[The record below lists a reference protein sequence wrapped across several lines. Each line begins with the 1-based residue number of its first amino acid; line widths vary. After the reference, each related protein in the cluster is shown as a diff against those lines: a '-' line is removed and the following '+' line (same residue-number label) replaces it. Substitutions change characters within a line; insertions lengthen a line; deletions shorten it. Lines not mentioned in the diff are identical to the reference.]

1 MPSHRDGLQ
10 FALSVKSIFN
20 KIVDVKP
27 NEVRALWLCF
37 ILFFVVLAGYY
48 VIRPIRDNIGATQ
61 FENLW
66 WMFTVVL
73 VAMIVANALFS
84 MIVARMSRRK
94 FIPIAYRFFIL
105 NLIIFFVLM
114 QFMPPGKQP
123 WVDGCFFVWVSVF
136 NLFATAVF
144 WGFMTDIFTNEQ
156 GKRLFGFIAVGGSL
170 GGMLGPIITASL
182 VHRVSTGVLLLICA
196 GMLEIAAQSVRF
208 FPAEF
213 RPDNSKSP
221 EDTTAEK
228 PIGGKFWDG
237 VTHICKSP
245 YLFGLFLFILLY
257 TLTSTWTYFQ
267 QSELTKVGFADRAAR
282 TAFFAKLD
290 LSVNTLTLLLQ
301 IFLTGRLMKFLG
313 VTVTLLFMPV
323 LSLFGFAAMG
333 LVPVLAVLAVF
344 QVSRR
349 ASTFAF
355 MRPAREVLFT
365 VLRRED
371 KYKAKSFI
379 DTFGYR
385 CGDQFGAWS
394 YGGMQA
400 FGLTLST
407 ISYIA
412 VPAVGCWCALGVWL
426 GRKQRALADAPAKRD
441 QAAPPRRAVTQWP
454 CRQIWKRQ
462 VIRPSESARPRP

>member
-1 MPSHRDGLQ
+1 MTRVL
-10 FALSVKSIFN
+10 N
-20 KIVDVKP
+20 KIVDVRAD
-27 NEVRALWLCF
+27 ELRALWLGF
-37 ILFFVVLAGYY
+37 LFFFVVLAGYY
-48 VIRPIRDNIGATQ
+48 VIRPIRDNIGAQQ

-84 MIVARMSRRK
+84 TIVARMSRRR

-114 QFMPPGKQP
+114 QYMPPGKQP
-123 WVDGCFFVWVSVF
+123 WVDGCFFV
-136 NLFATAVF
+136 
-144 WGFMTDIFTNEQ
+144 
-156 GKRLFGFIAVGGSL
+156 
-170 GGMLGPIITASL
+170 SL
-182 VHRVSTGVLLLICA
+182 VHYISTGFLLLICA
-196 GMLEIAAQSVRF
+196 AMLEVAAQSVRL

-213 RPDNSKSP
+213 RRDNTRP
-221 EDTTAEK
+221 GDDAAAAEK

-245 YLFGLFLFILLY
+245 YLFGLFLFIFLY
-257 TLTSTWTYFQ
+257 TFTSTWTYFQ
-267 QSELTKVGFADRAAR
+267 QSELTKSGFVDKAAR

-290 LSVNTLTLLLQ
+290 LSVNTLTLVLQ
-301 IFLTGRLMKFLG
+301 IFVTGRLMKFLG

-333 LVPVLAVLAVF
+333 FAPVLPVLAAF
-344 QVSRR
+344 QIARR

-385 CGDQFGAWS
+385 CGDQFGVS
-394 YGGMQA
+394 YS
-400 FGLTLST
+400 GLKALGLSLSA

-412 VPAVGCWCALGVWL
+412 IPIVAGWCVLGVWL
-426 GRKQRALADAPAKRD
+426 GRKQRA
-441 QAAPPRRAVTQWP
+441 RAL
-454 CRQIWKRQ
+454 
-462 VIRPSESARPRP
+462 

>member
-1 MPSHRDGLQ
+1 MKKL
-10 FALSVKSIFN
+10 FA

-27 NEVRALWLCF
+27 NEVRALWLSF
-37 ILFFVVLAGYY
+37 AFFFVVLAGYY
-48 VIRPIRDNIGATQ
+48 VIRPIRDNIGANN

-73 VAMIVANALFS
+73 ITMVAANALFS
-84 MIVARMSRRK
+84 AIVSRMSRRR
-94 FIPIAYRFFIL
+94 FIPIAYRFFII
-105 NLIIFFVLM
+105 NLIIFFFLM
-114 QFMPPGKQP
+114 RMAPPGKQP

-136 NLFATAVF
+136 NLFATTVF
-144 WGFMTDIFTNEQ
+144 WSFMADLFTTEQ

-170 GGMLGPIITASL
+170 GGILGPIVTASL
-182 VHRVSTGVLLLICA
+182 VHHVSTGVLLLICA
-196 GMLEIAAQSVRF
+196 AMLEVAAQSVRF

-213 RPDNSKSP
+213 RTQDPHDESAV
-221 EDTTAEK
+221 AEK
-228 PIGGKFWDG
+228 PIGGGIWEG
-237 VTHICKSP
+237 ITHICRSP

-267 QSELTKVGFADRAAR
+267 QAELTKVGFTDRAAR

-290 LSVNTLTLLLQ
+290 FSVNTLTLLLQ

-333 LVPVLAVLAVF
+333 IAPVIAMLATF
-344 QVSRR
+344 QVARR

-355 MRPAREVLFT
+355 MRPAREVLFI

-385 CGDQFGAWS
+385 CGDQLGAWS
-394 YGGMQA
+394 YSGLQA
-400 FGLTLST
+400 VGLGLSA
-407 ISYIA
+407 ISFIA
-412 VPAVGCWCALGVWL
+412 VPIVAGWCALGVWL
-426 GRKQRALADAPAKRD
+426 GCKQRALA
-441 QAAPPRRAVTQWP
+441 
-454 CRQIWKRQ
+454 
-462 VIRPSESARPRP
+462 ESQSST

>member
-1 MPSHRDGLQ
+1 LKKLFS
-10 FALSVKSIFN
+10 

-27 NEVRALWLCF
+27 EEIRALWLGF
-37 ILFFVVLAGYY
+37 VFFFVVLAGYY
-48 VIRPIRDNIGATQ
+48 VIRPVRDNIGATQ

-73 VAMIVANALFS
+73 VAMIFANALFS
-84 MIVARMSRRK
+84 AIVSRMSRRR

-105 NLIIFFVLM
+105 NLVIFFGLM
-114 QFMPPGKQP
+114 QYMPPGKQP

-144 WGFMTDIFTNEQ
+144 WGFMTDLFTTEQ

-170 GGMLGPIITASL
+170 GGIFGPIITASL
-182 VHRVSTGVLLLICA
+182 VHQVSTGVLLLICA
-196 GMLEIAAQSVRF
+196 GTLEIAAQSVRF

-213 RPDNSKSP
+213 RRDDPRSGENAS
-221 EDTTAEK
+221 AEK

-245 YLFGLFLFILLY
+245 YLFGLFLFIFLY
-257 TLTSTWTYFQ
+257 TFTSTWTYFQ
-267 QSELTKVGFADRAAR
+267 QAELTKTGFADKAAR

-290 LSVNTLTLLLQ
+290 LSVNTLTLFLQ
-301 IFLTGRLMKFLG
+301 IFVTGRLMKFLG

-333 LVPVLAVLAVF
+333 LAPVLPVLAAF
-344 QVSRR
+344 QIARR

-385 CGDQFGAWS
+385 CGDQFGVS
-394 YGGMQA
+394 YS
-400 FGLTLST
+400 GLKALGLSLSA

-412 VPAVGCWCALGVWL
+412 VPVVAGWCALGIWL
-426 GRKQRALADAPAKRD
+426 GRKQRALAEP
-441 QAAPPRRAVTQWP
+441 QSST
-454 CRQIWKRQ
+454 
-462 VIRPSESARPRP
+462 

>member
-1 MPSHRDGLQ
+1 VKRI
-10 FALSVKSIFN
+10 FA
-20 KIVDVKP
+20 KIVDVRP
-27 NEVRALWLCF
+27 EEIRALWLGF
-37 ILFFVVLAGYY
+37 IFFFVVLAGYY
-48 VIRPIRDNIGATQ
+48 VIRPVRDNIGATQ

-73 VAMIVANALFS
+73 VAMIGANALFS
-84 MIVARMSRRK
+84 MIVARMSRRR

-114 QFMPPGKQP
+114 QFMPPGKQR

-144 WGFMTDIFTNEQ
+144 WGFMTDIFTSEQ

-170 GGMLGPIITASL
+170 GGILGPIITTSL
-182 VHRVSTGVLLLICA
+182 VHHVSTGVLLLICA

-208 FPAEF
+208 FPSEF
-213 RPDNSKSP
+213 RPHDSKSA
-221 EDTTAEK
+221 EEEAAEK

-245 YLFGLFLFILLY
+245 YLFGLFVFILLY
-257 TLTSTWTYFQ
+257 TLTSTWAYFQ
-267 QSELTKVGFADRAAR
+267 QAELTKVGFVDRAAR

-301 IFLTGRLMKFLG
+301 IFLTGRLMKFFG

-333 LVPVLAVLAVF
+333 LAPVLTVLAVF
-344 QVSRR
+344 QVVRR

-400 FGLTLST
+400 LGLGLST

-412 VPAVGCWCALGVWL
+412 VPVVACWCALGIWL
-426 GRKQRALADAPAKRD
+426 GRKERQLAEAKRD
-441 QAAPPRRAVTQWP
+441 EAAPLTGAAAPKA
-454 CRQIWKRQ
+454 
-462 VIRPSESARPRP
+462 A

>member
-1 MPSHRDGLQ
+1 MNRLFS
-10 FALSVKSIFN
+10 

-27 NEVRALWLCF
+27 EEIRALWLGF

-105 NLIIFFVLM
+105 NLVIFFVLM

-170 GGMLGPIITASL
+170 GGMLGPLITASL

-196 GMLEIAAQSVRF
+196 GMLEVAAQSIRF

-213 RPDNSKSP
+213 RRHDSRSAG
-221 EDTTAEK
+221 DAAAAEK
-228 PIGGKFWDG
+228 PIGGNFWDG

-245 YLFGLFLFILLY
+245 YLLGLFLFILLY

-267 QSELTKVGFADRAAR
+267 QSELTKVGIVDKAAR

-333 LVPVLAVLAVF
+333 LVPVLTVLAVF
-344 QVSRR
+344 QVARR

-400 FGLTLST
+400 LGLGLST

-412 VPAVGCWCALGVWL
+412 IPVVACWCALGVWL
-426 GRKQRALADAPAKRD
+426 GRKQRVLADAQAKRD
-441 QAAPPRRAVTQWP
+441 QVAPLTDIAAPEPA
-454 CRQIWKRQ
+454 
-462 VIRPSESARPRP
+462 

>member
-1 MPSHRDGLQ
+1 MRKFFS
-10 FALSVKSIFN
+10 N
-20 KIVDVKP
+20 IVDVKP
-27 NEVRALWLCF
+27 EEIRALWLGF
-37 ILFFVVLAGYY
+37 IFFFVVLAGYY
-48 VIRPIRDNIGATQ
+48 VIRPVRDNIGASYS
-61 FENLW
+61 ENLW

-73 VAMIVANALFS
+73 LTMLVANALFS
-84 MIVARMSRRK
+84 AIVARMSRRR
-94 FIPIAYRFFIL
+94 FIPIAYRFFIS

-114 QFMPPGKQP
+114 QFAPPGKRP
-123 WVDGCFFVWVSVF
+123 WVDICFFVWVSVF

-144 WGFMTDIFTNEQ
+144 WGFMTDLFTNEQ

-170 GGMLGPIITASL
+170 GGILGPIITASL

-196 GMLEIAAQSVRF
+196 AMLEIAAQSVRF

-213 RPDNSKSP
+213 RSGDSKSR
-221 EDTTAEK
+221 DDTAEK
-228 PIGGKFWDG
+228 PIGGRFWDG
-237 VTHICKSP
+237 VTHICRSP
-245 YLFGLFLFILLY
+245 YLFGLFVFILLY
-257 TLTSTWTYFQ
+257 TLTSTWAYFQ
-267 QSELTKVGFADRAAR
+267 QSELTKMGFVDRAAR

-290 LSVNTLTLLLQ
+290 LSVNT
-301 IFLTGRLMKFLG
+301 KFLG

-333 LVPVLAVLAVF
+333 LMPVLTVLAVF
-344 QVSRR
+344 QVARR

-400 FGLTLST
+400 LGLSLST

-412 VPAVGCWCALGVWL
+412 VPVVGGWCALGVWL
-426 GRKQRALADAPAKRD
+426 GRKQRIFVEAKCDRAASVD
-441 QAAPPRRAVTQWP
+441 DVAAPEPA
-454 CRQIWKRQ
+454 
-462 VIRPSESARPRP
+462 

>member
-1 MPSHRDGLQ
+1 LKKL
-10 FALSVKSIFN
+10 FAKV
-20 KIVDVKP
+20 VDVKP
-27 NEVRALWLCF
+27 NELRALWLGF
-37 ILFFVVLAGYY
+37 AFFFVVLAGYY
-48 VIRPIRDNIGATQ
+48 VIRPVRDNIGANYS
-61 FENLW
+61 ENLW

-73 VAMIVANALFS
+73 LSMIVANALFS
-84 MIVARMSRRK
+84 AIVSRMSRRR

-105 NLIIFFVLM
+105 NLLIFFFLM
-114 QFMPPGKQP
+114 RMAPPGKQP
-123 WVDGCFFVWVSVF
+123 WVDISFFAWVSVF

-144 WGFMTDIFTNEQ
+144 WGFMTDLFTNEQ

-170 GGMLGPIITASL
+170 GGILGPIITASL
-182 VHRVSTGVLLLICA
+182 VHRVSTGFLLLICA
-196 GMLEIAAQSVRF
+196 TMLEVAAQTVRF

-213 RPDNSKSP
+213 RGDHSKSS
-221 EDTTAEK
+221 DATAEK
-228 PIGGKFWDG
+228 PIGGNFWDG
-237 VTHICKSP
+237 LTNICKSP

-267 QSELTKVGFADRAAR
+267 QSELTKAGFVDKAAR

-290 LSVNTLTLLLQ
+290 LSVNSLTLILQ
-301 IFLTGRLMKFLG
+301 IFVTGRLMKFLG
-313 VTVTLLFMPV
+313 VTVTLLCMPV

-333 LVPVLAVLAVF
+333 VAPVLSVLAAF
-344 QVSRR
+344 QIARR

-385 CGDQFGAWS
+385 CGDQLGAWS

-400 FGLTLST
+400 LGLHLGA

-412 VPAVGCWCALGVWL
+412 IPVVAGWCALGVWL
-426 GRKQRALADAPAKRD
+426 GRKQRALAEAQQPAKIGR
-441 QAAPPRRAVTQWP
+441 AA
-454 CRQIWKRQ
+454 
-462 VIRPSESARPRP
+462 

>member
-1 MPSHRDGLQ
+1 MKKF
-10 FALSVKSIFN
+10 FA

-27 NEVRALWLCF
+27 NEVRALWLAF
-37 ILFFVVLAGYY
+37 LFFFVVLAGYY
-48 VIRPIRDNIGATQ
+48 VIRPVRDNIGASYS
-61 FENLW
+61 ENLW

-73 VAMIVANALFS
+73 LTMIAANALFS
-84 MIVARMSRRK
+84 AIVARMPRRR
-94 FIPIAYRFFIL
+94 FIPIAYRFFIV

-114 QFMPPGKQP
+114 RWAPPGKQP
-123 WVDGCFFVWVSVF
+123 WVDVCFFVWVSVF

-144 WGFMTDIFTNEQ
+144 WSFMTDLFTTEQ

-170 GGMLGPIITASL
+170 GGIVGPIITTSL
-182 VHRVSTGVLLLICA
+182 VRHVSVGVLLLICA
-196 GMLEIAAQSVRF
+196 AMLEMAAQSVRF

-213 RPDNSKSP
+213 RA
-221 EDTTAEK
+221 EDRHGEAASAEK
-228 PIGGKFWDG
+228 PIGGGIWEG
-237 VTHICKSP
+237 ITHICRSP

-257 TLTSTWTYFQ
+257 TFTSTWAYFQ
-267 QSELTKVGFADRAAR
+267 QSELTKAGITDRAVR

-290 LSVNTLTLLLQ
+290 LSVNSLTLLLQ
-301 IFLTGRLMKFLG
+301 IFLTGRLMKFFG
-313 VTVTLLFMPV
+313 VTITLLFMPV

-333 LVPVLAVLAVF
+333 VAPIISVLAIF
-344 QVSRR
+344 QVARR

-385 CGDQFGAWS
+385 CGDQLGAWS
-394 YGGMQA
+394 YK
-400 FGLTLST
+400 GLQELGLGLSA

-412 VPAVGCWCALGVWL
+412 LPVVAGWCALGIWL
-426 GRKQRALADAPAKRD
+426 GRKQVALANV
-441 QAAPPRRAVTQWP
+441 RR
-454 CRQIWKRQ
+454 
-462 VIRPSESARPRP
+462 ES

>member
-1 MPSHRDGLQ
+1 VKKI
-10 FALSVKSIFN
+10 FA

-27 NEVRALWLCF
+27 NEVRALWLGF
-37 ILFFVVLAGYY
+37 VFFFVVLAGYY
-48 VIRPIRDNIGATQ
+48 VIRPVRDNIGATQ

-73 VAMIVANALFS
+73 VAMIGANALFS
-84 MIVARMSRRK
+84 MIVGRMSRRR

-105 NLIIFFVLM
+105 NLLIFFVLM
-114 QFMPPGKQP
+114 QFMPPGKQR

-144 WGFMTDIFTNEQ
+144 WGFMTDIFTSEQ

-170 GGMLGPIITASL
+170 GGILGPIITTSL
-182 VHRVSTGVLLLICA
+182 VHHVSTGVLLLICA

-208 FPAEF
+208 FPSDF
-213 RPDNSKSP
+213 RRHDSKSA
-221 EDTTAEK
+221 EDENAEK

-237 VTHICKSP
+237 VTNICKSP

-257 TLTSTWTYFQ
+257 TLTSTWAYFQ
-267 QSELTKVGFADRAAR
+267 QAELTKTGFVDRAAR

-333 LVPVLAVLAVF
+333 LAPVLTVLAVF
-344 QVSRR
+344 QVARR

-400 FGLTLST
+400 LGLGLST

-412 VPAVGCWCALGVWL
+412 VPVIACWCALGIWL
-426 GRKQRALADAPAKRD
+426 GRKQHQLAEAKRD
-441 QAAPPRRAVTQWP
+441 EAAPLRGAAAPEA
-454 CRQIWKRQ
+454 
-462 VIRPSESARPRP
+462 A

>member
-1 MPSHRDGLQ
+1 MKKL
-10 FALSVKSIFN
+10 FA

-27 NEVRALWLCF
+27 NEVRALWLSF
-37 ILFFVVLAGYY
+37 VFFFVVLAGYY
-48 VIRPIRDNIGATQ
+48 VIRPIRDNIGANN

-73 VAMIVANALFS
+73 ITMIAANALFS
-84 MIVARMSRRK
+84 AIVSRMSRRR
-94 FIPIAYRFFIL
+94 FIPIAYRFFIV
-105 NLIIFFVLM
+105 NLVIFFFLM
-114 QFMPPGKQP
+114 RIAPPGKQP

-136 NLFATAVF
+136 NLFATTVF
-144 WGFMTDIFTNEQ
+144 WSFMTDLFTTEQ

-170 GGMLGPIITASL
+170 GGILGPIITASL
-182 VHRVSTGVLLLICA
+182 VHHVSTDVLLLICA
-196 GMLEIAAQSVRF
+196 AMLEVAAQTVRF

-213 RPDNSKSP
+213 RTQDPHGESAV
-221 EDTTAEK
+221 AEK
-228 PIGGKFWDG
+228 PIGGGIWEG
-237 VTHICKSP
+237 ITHICRSP

-267 QSELTKVGFADRAAR
+267 QAELTKVGFTDRAAR

-290 LSVNTLTLLLQ
+290 FSVNTLTLFLQ
-301 IFLTGRLMKFLG
+301 VFLTGRLIKFLG

-333 LVPVLAVLAVF
+333 IAPVIAMLATF
-344 QVSRR
+344 QVARR

-355 MRPAREVLFT
+355 MRPAREVLFI

-385 CGDQFGAWS
+385 CGDQLGAWS
-394 YGGMQA
+394 YK
-400 FGLTLST
+400 GLQELGLGLSA
-407 ISYIA
+407 ISFIA
-412 VPAVGCWCALGVWL
+412 VPVVAGWCALGVWL
-426 GRKQRALADAPAKRD
+426 GRKQRVLAEA
-441 QAAPPRRAVTQWP
+441 QT
-454 CRQIWKRQ
+454 
-462 VIRPSESARPRP
+462 SN

>member
-1 MPSHRDGLQ
+1 MKKLFS
-10 FALSVKSIFN
+10 

-27 NEVRALWLCF
+27 NEVRALWLSF
-37 ILFFVVLAGYY
+37 VFFFVVLAGYY
-48 VIRPIRDNIGATQ
+48 VIRPIRDNIGANN

-73 VAMIVANALFS
+73 ITMIAANALFS
-84 MIVARMSRRK
+84 AIVSRMSRRR
-94 FIPIAYRFFIL
+94 FIPIAYRFFIV
-105 NLIIFFVLM
+105 NLVIFFFLM
-114 QFMPPGKQP
+114 RMAPPGKQP

-136 NLFATAVF
+136 NLFATTVF
-144 WGFMTDIFTNEQ
+144 WSFMTDLFTTEQ

-170 GGMLGPIITASL
+170 GGILGPIITASL
-182 VHRVSTGVLLLICA
+182 VHHVSTDVLLLICA
-196 GMLEIAAQSVRF
+196 AMLEVAAQTVRF

-213 RPDNSKSP
+213 RTQDPHGESAV
-221 EDTTAEK
+221 AEK
-228 PIGGKFWDG
+228 PIGGGIWEG
-237 VTHICKSP
+237 ITHICRSP

-267 QSELTKVGFADRAAR
+267 QADLTKIGFTDRAAR

-290 LSVNTLTLLLQ
+290 FSVNTLTLLLQ

-333 LVPVLAVLAVF
+333 IAPVIAMLATF
-344 QVSRR
+344 QVARR

-355 MRPAREVLFT
+355 MRPAREVLFI

-385 CGDQFGAWS
+385 CGDQLGAWS
-394 YGGMQA
+394 YSGLQAGGL
-400 FGLTLST
+400 GLSA
-407 ISYIA
+407 ISFIA
-412 VPAVGCWCALGVWL
+412 VPIVAGWCALGVWL
-426 GRKQRALADAPAKRD
+426 GRKQRALA
-441 QAAPPRRAVTQWP
+441 
-454 CRQIWKRQ
+454 
-462 VIRPSESARPRP
+462 ESQSST

>member
-1 MPSHRDGLQ
+1 MKKL
-10 FALSVKSIFN
+10 FA

-27 NEVRALWLCF
+27 NEIRALWLGF
-37 ILFFVVLAGYY
+37 VFFFVVLAGYY

-73 VAMIVANALFS
+73 VTMIFANALFS
-84 MIVARMSRRK
+84 AIVSRMSRRR

-114 QFMPPGKQP
+114 QYMPPGKQP

-144 WGFMTDIFTNEQ
+144 WGFMTDLFTNEQ

-170 GGMLGPIITASL
+170 GGILGPIITTSL
-182 VHRVSTGVLLLICA
+182 VHRVSTGFLLLICA
-196 GMLEIAAQSVRF
+196 GMLELAAQSVRF

-213 RPDNSKSP
+213 RGSDSRSA
-221 EDTTAEK
+221 DDAAAAEK

-237 VTHICKSP
+237 LTNICKSP

-267 QSELTKVGFADRAAR
+267 QAELTKTGFVDKAAR

-290 LSVNTLTLLLQ
+290 LSVNTLTLILQ
-301 IFLTGRLMKFLG
+301 IFVTGRLMKFLG

-333 LVPVLAVLAVF
+333 FAPVLMVLAAF
-344 QVSRR
+344 QVARR

-394 YGGMQA
+394 YQGMHA
-400 FGLTLST
+400 LGLGFSA
-407 ISYIA
+407 ISYIGIPVVA
-412 VPAVGCWCALGVWL
+412 GWCALGVWL
-426 GRKQRALADAPAKRD
+426 GRKQRTLAEG
-441 QAAPPRRAVTQWP
+441 PRGSQM
-454 CRQIWKRQ
+454 
-462 VIRPSESARPRP
+462 

>member
-1 MPSHRDGLQ
+1 MKR
-10 FALSVKSIFN
+10 IFT

-27 NEVRALWLCF
+27 NEVQALWLGF
-37 ILFFVVLAGYY
+37 IFFFVVLAGYY
-48 VIRPIRDNIGATQ
+48 VIRPVRDNIGATQ
-61 FENLW
+61 YENLW

-73 VAMIVANALFS
+73 VTMIFANALFS
-84 MIVARMSRRK
+84 AIVSRMSRRR

-114 QFMPPGKQP
+114 KYVPSVKRP
-123 WVDGCFFVWVSVF
+123 WVDGCFFIWVSVF
-136 NLFATAVF
+136 NLFAVAVF
-144 WGFMTDIFTNEQ
+144 WGFMTDLFTTEQ

-170 GGMLGPIITASL
+170 GGILGPIITASL
-182 VHRVSTGVLLLICA
+182 VHYVSTGVFLLICA

-208 FPAEF
+208 FPAGFHRVGEGVSLATSST
-213 RPDNSKSP
+213 PAEKP
-221 EDTTAEK
+221 TAEK

-257 TLTSTWTYFQ
+257 TLTSTWTYLQ
-267 QSELTKVGFADRAAR
+267 QSQLTKTGFIDKAAR

-290 LSVNTLTLLLQ
+290 LTVNTLTLLLQ
-301 IFLTGRLMKFLG
+301 VFVTGRLMKFLG

-333 LVPVLAVLAVF
+333 FAPVLSVLAAF
-344 QVSRR
+344 QIARR

-394 YGGMQA
+394 YSALDQV
-400 FGLTLST
+400 FHISFSV
-407 ISYIA
+407 ISYIGVVVVA
-412 VPAVGCWCALGVWL
+412 VWCALGVWL
-426 GRKQRALADAPAKRD
+426 GRKQRTLSDAQAKRD
-441 QAAPPRRAVTQWP
+441 EPAGVGDVAEPEAA
-454 CRQIWKRQ
+454 
-462 VIRPSESARPRP
+462 

>member
-1 MPSHRDGLQ
+1 
-10 FALSVKSIFN
+10 VKRIFT

-27 NEVRALWLCF
+27 NEVRALWLGF
-37 ILFFVVLAGYY
+37 IFFFVVLAGYY
-48 VIRPIRDNIGATQ
+48 VIRPVRDNIGATQ

-73 VAMIVANALFS
+73 VTMIGANALFS
-84 MIVARMSRRK
+84 MIVARMSRRR

-105 NLIIFFVLM
+105 NLLIFFVLM
-114 QFMPPGKQP
+114 QFMPPGKQR

-144 WGFMTDIFTNEQ
+144 WGFMTDIFTSEQ

-170 GGMLGPIITASL
+170 GGILGPIITTSL
-182 VHRVSTGVLLLICA
+182 VHHVSTGVLLLICA

-208 FPAEF
+208 FPSDF
-213 RPDNSKSP
+213 RRHDSKSA
-221 EDTTAEK
+221 EDENAEK

-237 VTHICKSP
+237 VTNICKSP

-267 QSELTKVGFADRAAR
+267 QAELTKTGFVDRAAR

-333 LVPVLAVLAVF
+333 LAPVLTVLAVF
-344 QVSRR
+344 QVARR

-400 FGLTLST
+400 LGLGLST

-412 VPAVGCWCALGVWL
+412 VPVVACWCGLGIWL
-426 GRKQRALADAPAKRD
+426 GRKQRQLAEAKRD
-441 QAAPPRRAVTQWP
+441 EAAPLTGAAAPEA
-454 CRQIWKRQ
+454 
-462 VIRPSESARPRP
+462 A

>member
-1 MPSHRDGLQ
+1 MKLLRR
-10 FALSVKSIFN
+10 V
-20 KIVDVKP
+20 VDVRP
-27 NEVRALWLCF
+27 EEVRALWVSFLF
-37 ILFFVVLAGYY
+37 FFVVLAGYY
-48 VIRPIRDNIGATQ
+48 VIRPIRDNIGASQ

-73 VAMIVANALFS
+73 VVMIAANALFS
-84 MIVARMSRRK
+84 AIVARMSRRR

-105 NLIIFFVLM
+105 NLIVFFVLM
-114 QFMPPGKQP
+114 QFAPPGQQP
-123 WVDGCFFVWVSVF
+123 IVDGCFFVWVSVF

-144 WGFMTDIFTNEQ
+144 WAFMTDLFTNEQ

-170 GGMLGPIITASL
+170 GGILGPIITTSL

-196 GMLEIAAQSVRF
+196 LMLEVAAQSIRF

-213 RPDNSKSP
+213 RRKDRPD
-221 EDTTAEK
+221 DAADAEK
-228 PIGGKFWDG
+228 PIGGG
-237 VTHICKSP
+237 ITEGITAICRSP
-245 YLFGLFLFILLY
+245 YLFGLFVFILLY
-257 TLTSTWTYFQ
+257 TLTSTWAYFQ
-267 QSELTKVGFADRAAR
+267 QADLTKSGFADRAAR

-301 IFLTGRLMKFLG
+301 VFLTGRLMKYVG
-313 VTVTLLFMPV
+313 VTFTLLCMPV

-333 LVPVLAVLAVF
+333 FAPVLSVLAAF
-344 QVSRR
+344 QVARR

-385 CGDQFGAWS
+385 LGDQIGTWTYS
-394 YGGMQA
+394 
-400 FGLTLST
+400 GLRAVGLSLPT
-407 ISYIA
+407 ISYLA
-412 VPAVGCWCALGVWL
+412 VPLVAGWCALGIWL
-426 GRKQRALADAPAKRD
+426 GRKQRALA
-441 QAAPPRRAVTQWP
+441 QTRRGAGNP
-454 CRQIWKRQ
+454 
-462 VIRPSESARPRP
+462 

>member
-1 MPSHRDGLQ
+1 MKKLFS
-10 FALSVKSIFN
+10 

-27 NEVRALWLCF
+27 EEIRALWLGF
-37 ILFFVVLAGYY
+37 VFFFVVLAGYY
-48 VIRPIRDNIGATQ
+48 VIRPVRDNIGATQ

-73 VAMIVANALFS
+73 VAMIFANALFS
-84 MIVARMSRRK
+84 AIVSRMSRRR

-105 NLIIFFVLM
+105 NLVIFFGLM
-114 QFMPPGKQP
+114 QYMPPGKQP

-144 WGFMTDIFTNEQ
+144 WGFMTDLFTTEQ

-170 GGMLGPIITASL
+170 GGIFGPIITASL
-182 VHRVSTGVLLLICA
+182 VHQVSTGVLLLICA

-213 RPDNSKSP
+213 RRDDPRSGENAS
-221 EDTTAEK
+221 AEK

-245 YLFGLFLFILLY
+245 YLFGLFLFIFLY
-257 TLTSTWTYFQ
+257 TFTSTWTYFQ
-267 QSELTKVGFADRAAR
+267 QAELTKTGFADKAAR

-290 LSVNTLTLLLQ
+290 LSVNTLTLFLQ
-301 IFLTGRLMKFLG
+301 IFVTGRLMKFLG

-333 LVPVLAVLAVF
+333 FAPVLPVLAAF
-344 QVSRR
+344 QIARR

-385 CGDQFGAWS
+385 CGDQFGVS
-394 YGGMQA
+394 YS
-400 FGLTLST
+400 GLKALGLSLSA

-412 VPAVGCWCALGVWL
+412 VPVVAGWCALGIWL
-426 GRKQRALADAPAKRD
+426 GRKQRALA
-441 QAAPPRRAVTQWP
+441 
-454 CRQIWKRQ
+454 
-462 VIRPSESARPRP
+462 ESQS

>member
-1 MPSHRDGLQ
+1 MKKL
-10 FALSVKSIFN
+10 FA
-20 KIVDVKP
+20 KIVDVRP
-27 NEVRALWLCF
+27 NEVRALWLGF
-37 ILFFVVLAGYY
+37 TFFFVVLAGYY
-48 VIRPIRDNIGATQ
+48 VIRPIRDNIGAQQ

-73 VAMIVANALFS
+73 VVMIVANALFS
-84 MIVARMSRRK
+84 AVVSRMSRRR

-114 QFMPPGKQP
+114 QYVPPGKQP

-144 WGFMTDIFTNEQ
+144 WGFMTDLFTTEQ

-170 GGMLGPIITASL
+170 GGILGPIITASL
-182 VHRVSTGVLLLICA
+182 VHYVSTGYLLLICA
-196 GMLEIAAQSVRF
+196 AMLEIAAQCVRF

-213 RPDNSKSP
+213 RRG
-221 EDTTAEK
+221 EEVAAAEK

-237 VTHICKSP
+237 VTNICKSP
-245 YLFGLFLFILLY
+245 YLFGLFLFIFLY
-257 TLTSTWTYFQ
+257 TFTSTWTYFQ
-267 QSELTKVGFADRAAR
+267 QSDLTRTGFVDKAAR

-290 LSVNTLTLLLQ
+290 LSVNTLTLILQ
-301 IFLTGRLMKFLG
+301 VFVTGRLMKFLG

-333 LVPVLAVLAVF
+333 LTPILPVLAAF
-344 QVSRR
+344 QVARR

-394 YGGMQA
+394 YSGMHA
-400 FGLTLST
+400 LGLSFSA
-407 ISYIA
+407 ISY
-412 VPAVGCWCALGVWL
+412 VGIPVVAGWCALGVWL
-426 GRKQRALADAPAKRD
+426 GRKQHALA
-441 QAAPPRRAVTQWP
+441 QGQRREIPEVAVRT
-454 CRQIWKRQ
+454 
-462 VIRPSESARPRP
+462 

>member
-1 MPSHRDGLQ
+1 LKKL
-10 FALSVKSIFN
+10 FAKV
-20 KIVDVKP
+20 VDVKP
-27 NEVRALWLCF
+27 EELRALWLGF
-37 ILFFVVLAGYY
+37 AFFFVVLAGYY
-48 VIRPIRDNIGATQ
+48 VIRPIRDNIGAQ
-61 FENLW
+61 QYENLW

-73 VAMIVANALFS
+73 VTMIFANALFS
-84 MIVARMSRRK
+84 AIVSRMSRRR

-114 QFMPPGKQP
+114 QYMPPGKQP

-144 WGFMTDIFTNEQ
+144 WGFMTDLFTNEQ

-182 VHRVSTGVLLLICA
+182 VHRVGTGFLLLICA
-196 GMLEIAAQSVRF
+196 AMLEIAAQSVRF

-213 RPDNSKSP
+213 RGQHLKATD
-221 EDTTAEK
+221 DAAEK

-237 VTHICKSP
+237 LTNICKSP
-245 YLFGLFLFILLY
+245 YLFGLFLFIFLY
-257 TLTSTWTYFQ
+257 TSTSTWTYFQ
-267 QSELTKVGFADRAAR
+267 QAELTKTGFVDKAAR

-290 LSVNTLTLLLQ
+290 LSVNTLTLVLQ
-301 IFLTGRLMKFLG
+301 IFVTGRLMKFLG

-333 LVPVLAVLAVF
+333 FAPILSVLAVF
-344 QVSRR
+344 QIARR

-385 CGDQFGAWS
+385 CGDQVGAWS
-394 YGGMQA
+394 YTGMHA
-400 FGLTLST
+400 LGLGFSA

-412 VPAVGCWCALGVWL
+412 IPVVAGWCALGVWL
-426 GRKQRALADAPAKRD
+426 GRKQRQLAEHPPDRTRSSRD
-441 QAAPPRRAVTQWP
+441 
-454 CRQIWKRQ
+454 
-462 VIRPSESARPRP
+462 

>member
-1 MPSHRDGLQ
+1 
-10 FALSVKSIFN
+10 VKKILA

-27 NEVRALWLCF
+27 NEVRALWLGF
-37 ILFFVVLAGYY
+37 VFFFVVLAGYY
-48 VIRPIRDNIGATQ
+48 VIRPVRDNIGATQ

-73 VAMIVANALFS
+73 VTMIGANALFS
-84 MIVARMSRRK
+84 MIVARMSRRR

-105 NLIIFFVLM
+105 NLLIFFVLM
-114 QFMPPGKQP
+114 QFMPPGKQR

-144 WGFMTDIFTNEQ
+144 WGFMTDIFTSEQ

-170 GGMLGPIITASL
+170 GGILGPIITTSL
-182 VHRVSTGVLLLICA
+182 IHHVSTGVLLLICA
-196 GMLEIAAQSVRF
+196 SMLEIAAQSVRF
-208 FPAEF
+208 FPSDF
-213 RPDNSKSP
+213 RRHDSKSA
-221 EDTTAEK
+221 EDENAEK

-237 VTHICKSP
+237 VTNICKSP

-257 TLTSTWTYFQ
+257 TLTSTWAYFQ
-267 QSELTKVGFADRAAR
+267 QAELTKTGFVDRAAR

-333 LVPVLAVLAVF
+333 LAPVLTVLAVF
-344 QVSRR
+344 QVARR

-400 FGLTLST
+400 LGLGLST

-412 VPAVGCWCALGVWL
+412 VPVVACWCALGIWL
-426 GRKQRALADAPAKRD
+426 GRKQRQLAEAKRD
-441 QAAPPRRAVTQWP
+441 EAAPLTGAAAPEA
-454 CRQIWKRQ
+454 
-462 VIRPSESARPRP
+462 A

>member
-1 MPSHRDGLQ
+1 MSRIL
-10 FALSVKSIFN
+10 KIF
-20 KIVDVKP
+20 VDVKP
-27 NEVRALWLCF
+27 NEFRALWLSF
-37 ILFFVVLAGYY
+37 VFFFVVLAGYY
-48 VIRPIRDNIGATQ
+48 VIRPIRDNIGAAY

-73 VAMIVANALFS
+73 LAMVAANALFS
-84 MIVARMSRRK
+84 TIVARMPRRR
-94 FIPIAYRFFIL
+94 FIPIAYRFFIA
-105 NLIIFFVLM
+105 NLVIFFVLM
-114 QFMPPGKQP
+114 RWIPPGKQP
-123 WVDGCFFVWVSVF
+123 WVDGSFFVWVSVF

-144 WGFMTDIFTNEQ
+144 WSFMTDLFTSEQ

-170 GGMLGPIITASL
+170 GGILGPIITASL

-196 GMLEIAAQSVRF
+196 GMLEIAAQCVRF

-213 RPDNSKSP
+213 RREEATSP
-221 EDTTAEK
+221 NAPNESAAAEK
-228 PIGGKFWDG
+228 PIGGGLWSG
-237 VTHICKSP
+237 VTHICRSP

-267 QSELTKVGFADRAAR
+267 QAELTKVGFADPAAR

-333 LVPVLAVLAVF
+333 FAPVLAVLAVF
-344 QVSRR
+344 QVARR
-349 ASTFAF
+349 ASAFAF

-371 KYKAKSFI
+371 KYKSKSFI

-385 CGDQFGAWS
+385 CGDQIGAWS
-394 YGGMQA
+394 YK
-400 FGLTLST
+400 GL
-407 ISYIA
+407 
-412 VPAVGCWCALGVWL
+412 
-426 GRKQRALADAPAKRD
+426 
-441 QAAPPRRAVTQWP
+441 
-454 CRQIWKRQ
+454 
-462 VIRPSESARPRP
+462 

>member
-1 MPSHRDGLQ
+1 VKRI
-10 FALSVKSIFN
+10 FA

-27 NEVRALWLCF
+27 NEVRALWLGF
-37 ILFFVVLAGYY
+37 IFFFVVLAGYY
-48 VIRPIRDNIGATQ
+48 VIRPVRDNIGATQ

-73 VAMIVANALFS
+73 VAMIGANALFS
-84 MIVARMSRRK
+84 MIVARMSRRR

-105 NLIIFFVLM
+105 NLLIFFVLM
-114 QFMPPGKQP
+114 QFMPPGKQR

-144 WGFMTDIFTNEQ
+144 WGFMTDIFTSEQ

-170 GGMLGPIITASL
+170 GGILGPIITTSL
-182 VHRVSTGVLLLICA
+182 VHHVSTGVLLLICA

-208 FPAEF
+208 FPSEF
-213 RPDNSKSP
+213 RRHDSKSA
-221 EDTTAEK
+221 EDQNAEK

-237 VTHICKSP
+237 VTNICKSP

-257 TLTSTWTYFQ
+257 TLTSTWAYFQ
-267 QSELTKVGFADRAAR
+267 QAELTKTGFVDRAAR

-313 VTVTLLFMPV
+313 VTVTLLLMPV

-333 LVPVLAVLAVF
+333 LAPVLTVLAVF
-344 QVSRR
+344 QVARR

-400 FGLTLST
+400 LGLGLST

-412 VPAVGCWCALGVWL
+412 VPVIACWCALGIWL
-426 GRKQRALADAPAKRD
+426 GRKQRQLAEAKRD
-441 QAAPPRRAVTQWP
+441 EAAPLTGAAAPEA
-454 CRQIWKRQ
+454 
-462 VIRPSESARPRP
+462 A

>member
-27 NEVRALWLCF
+27 NEVRALWLGF

-105 NLIIFFVLM
+105 NLVIFFVLM

-170 GGMLGPIITASL
+170 GGMLGPLITASL

-196 GMLEIAAQSVRF
+196 GMLEIAAQSIRF

-213 RPDNSKSP
+213 RRSDSKSA
-221 EDTTAEK
+221 EDAAAAEK

-245 YLFGLFLFILLY
+245 YLFGLFVFILLY

-344 QVSRR
+344 QVARR

-400 FGLTLST
+400 LGLGLST

-412 VPAVGCWCALGVWL
+412 VPVVACWCALGVWL
-426 GRKQRALADAPAKRD
+426 GRKQRALADAQAKRD
-441 QAAPPRRAVTQWP
+441 QATPLADIAAPEA
-454 CRQIWKRQ
+454 
-462 VIRPSESARPRP
+462 A

>member
-1 MPSHRDGLQ
+1 MKKL
-10 FALSVKSIFN
+10 FAKV
-20 KIVDVKP
+20 VDVKP
-27 NEVRALWLCF
+27 EELRALWLGF
-37 ILFFVVLAGYY
+37 LFFFVVLAGYY
-48 VIRPIRDNIGATQ
+48 VIRPIRDNIGATY

-73 VAMIVANALFS
+73 VVMILANALFS
-84 MIVARMSRRK
+84 AVVSRMSRRR

-114 QFMPPGKQP
+114 QYMPPGKQP

-144 WGFMTDIFTNEQ
+144 WGFMTDLFTNEQ
-156 GKRLFGFIAVGGSL
+156 GKRLFGFVAVGGSL
-170 GGMLGPIITASL
+170 GGVLGPIITTSL
-182 VHRVSTGVLLLICA
+182 IHRVSTGVLLLICA
-196 GMLEIAAQSVRF
+196 AMLEIAAQSVRF

-213 RPDNSKSP
+213 RRHDSQSAEN
-221 EDTTAEK
+221 EAATAEK

-267 QSELTKVGFADRAAR
+267 QSELTRTGFVDKASR

-290 LSVNTLTLLLQ
+290 LSVNTLTLFLQ
-301 IFLTGRLMKFLG
+301 IFFTGRLMKFLG

-333 LVPVLAVLAVF
+333 FMPVLSVLAAF
-344 QVSRR
+344 QIARR

-394 YGGMQA
+394 YSGMQA
-400 FGLTLST
+400 LGLTFST

-412 VPAVGCWCALGVWL
+412 VPVVAGWCALGVWL
-426 GRKQRALADAPAKRD
+426 GRKQVALA
-441 QAAPPRRAVTQWP
+441 AANEPPR
-454 CRQIWKRQ
+454 
-462 VIRPSESARPRP
+462 

>member
-1 MPSHRDGLQ
+1 
-10 FALSVKSIFN
+10 VKNLFS

-27 NEVRALWLCF
+27 EEIRALWLGF
-37 ILFFVVLAGYY
+37 IFFFVVLAGYY
-48 VIRPIRDNIGATQ
+48 VIRPVRDNIGATY

-73 VAMIVANALFS
+73 IVMIVANALFS
-84 MIVARMSRRK
+84 AVVSRMSRRK

-105 NLIIFFVLM
+105 NLIIFFALM
-114 QFMPPGKQP
+114 QYMPPGKQP

-144 WGFMTDIFTNEQ
+144 WGFMTDLFTTEQ

-170 GGMLGPIITASL
+170 GGVLGPIITTLL

-213 RPDNSKSP
+213 RRDDSKSA
-221 EDTTAEK
+221 EDATAEK

-267 QSELTKVGFADRAAR
+267 QSELTRAGFVDKAAR

-290 LSVNTLTLLLQ
+290 LSVNTLTLFLQ

-313 VTVTLLFMPV
+313 VTVTLLFMPF

-333 LVPVLAVLAVF
+333 FAPILSVLAAF
-344 QVSRR
+344 QIARR

-394 YGGMQA
+394 YSGMQA
-400 FGLTLST
+400 LGLTFST

-412 VPAVGCWCALGVWL
+412 VPVVAGWCALGVWL
-426 GRKQRALADAPAKRD
+426 GCKQRALADAKERADAASRGDK
-441 QAAPPRRAVTQWP
+441 AAPEA
-454 CRQIWKRQ
+454 
-462 VIRPSESARPRP
+462 A